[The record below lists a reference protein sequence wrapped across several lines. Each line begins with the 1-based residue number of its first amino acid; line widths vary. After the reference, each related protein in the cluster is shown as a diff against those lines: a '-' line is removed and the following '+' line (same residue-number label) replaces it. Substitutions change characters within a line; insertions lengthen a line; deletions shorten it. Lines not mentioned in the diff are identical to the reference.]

1 MTKQINFSTGS
12 SNTELLMPARGQQE
26 ITQHNAMIETQISK
40 LTTQKDAYKRI
51 SNKSLSI
58 SSELDLLANSAAS
71 IGSTLENM
79 IISGKSLDD
88 NNFKAVNNNL
98 QSMSGTFSNIVNTCK
113 LKIDLIDTEVQNL
126 KRQYW

>member
-1 MTKQINFSTGS
+1 MTKEINFSAGS
-12 SNTELLMPARGQQE
+12 SNTDLLMPAREQQE
-26 ITQHNAMIETQISK
+26 ITQHNEMIETQISK
-40 LTTQKDAYKRI
+40 LITKKDAYKRI

-79 IISGKSLDD
+79 IISGKPLDD

>member
-1 MTKQINFSTGS
+1 MTKEINFSAES
-12 SNTELLMPARGQQE
+12 SNTDLLMPAREQQE

-40 LTTQKDAYKRI
+40 LTTKKDAYKRI

-113 LKIDLIDTEVQNL
+113 LKIDLIDTEIQNL